1 MGGSL
6 FSGSGGSSAPLELQP
21 LVPLQIQVS
30 KLALSV
36 SSTMTTAN
44 VEYDKLMNPNL
55 AIPNPPVHAARL
67 TTLLK
72 SLANA
77 EGAVSESIKAREAL
91 VAGLEQLLATNRATL
106 DNEKGQHFELQS
118 RKTSSELKKREIED
132 SIMRGS
138 SAPKGE
144 ASHSNGGHQ
153 ELELDDDVERPQIE
167 ELTPPPQ
174 ESLTPI
180 GSPLGPEDAFAT
192 TTTGADRIQEF
203 SPNHDEPPPAAQFQP
218 TNSAAQPN
226 APPSFAMPGLRKPSH
241 GSSYAMNGGG
251 YSSAKKRKLEGDF
264 EGFAGGDVLEDLDA
278 DVAELLRAEAGG
290 R

>member
-36 SSTMTTAN
+36 SSTMSTAN
-44 VEYDKLMNPNL
+44 VEYDKLMDPNI

-77 EGAVSESIKAREAL
+77 EGAVSESMKAREAL
-91 VAGLEQLLATNRATL
+91 VSGLEQLLAKNRAAL

-118 RKTSSELKKREIED
+118 RKTSAELKKREIED
-132 SIMRGS
+132 GIMRGT
-138 SAPKGE
+138 ATPKGD

-153 ELELDDDVERPQIE
+153 ELELDDDTERPQIE

-174 ESLTPI
+174 EALTPI
-180 GSPLGPEDAFAT
+180 GSPRRPEDALAT
-192 TTTGADRIQEF
+192 TSTGADRIQELP
-203 SPNHDEPPPAAQFQP
+203 PNHDEPPPAPAFQP
-218 TNSAAQPN
+218 ANSAVQPN
-226 APPSFAMPGLRKPSH
+226 VHSSFAMPGLRRPSH
-241 GSSYAMNGGG
+241 GAHATNGG
-251 YSSAKKRKLEGDF
+251 YSSAKKRKMEGEF

-278 DVAELLRAEAGG
+278 DVAELLRAESGG

>member
-44 VEYDKLMNPNL
+44 VEYDKLMDPNI

-67 TTLLK
+67 STLLK
-72 SLANA
+72 SLASA

-91 VAGLEQLLATNRATL
+91 VSGLEQLLATNRATL

-118 RKTSSELKKREIED
+118 RKTSAELKKHEIED
-132 SIMRGS
+132 SIMRS
-138 SAPKGE
+138 SAAPRSE
-144 ASHSNGGHQ
+144 VPHSNGGHQ
-153 ELELDDDVERPQIE
+153 ELELDDDAERPQIE

-174 ESLTPI
+174 EALTLI
-180 GSPLGPEDAFAT
+180 GSPRRPEDVLAT
-192 TTTGADRIQEF
+192 TSTGADRIQEHP
-203 SPNHDEPPPAAQFQP
+203 PNHNEPPPAPHFQP
-218 TNSAAQPN
+218 ANSAVHPN
-226 APPSFAMPGLRKPSH
+226 VQSSFAMPGLKRYSH
-241 GSSYAMNGGG
+241 GAYATNGG
-251 YSSAKKRKLEGDF
+251 YSSMKKRKLEGEF

-278 DVAELLRAEAGG
+278 DVAELLRAESGG

>member
-6 FSGSGGSSAPLELQP
+6 FPGAGGSSAPLELQP

-44 VEYDKLMNPNL
+44 VEYEKLMDPNL

-91 VAGLEQLLATNRATL
+91 VSGLEQLLSTNRATL
-106 DNEKGQHFELQS
+106 ENEKGQQFELQS
-118 RKTSSELKKREIED
+118 RKTSTELKKREIED
-132 SIMRGS
+132 NIMRGT
-138 SAPKGE
+138 ATLKTE
-144 ASHSNGGHQ
+144 TSHSNGGHQ
-153 ELELDDDVERPQIE
+153 ELELDDDTERPQIE

-174 ESLTPI
+174 ETLTPI
-180 GSPLGPEDAFAT
+180 GSPRRPEDAYAT

-203 SPNHDEPPPAAQFQP
+203 PTNHDEPPPAAQFQP
-218 TNSAAQPN
+218 ANSAVHPN
-226 APPSFAMPGLRKPSH
+226 VPSSFAMPGLRRPSH
-241 GSSYAMNGGG
+241 GGHTTNGG
-251 YSSAKKRKLEGDF
+251 YSSAKKRKMEGEF

-278 DVAELLRAEAGG
+278 DVAELLRAESGV